1 MLETLLDGTA
11 WPVRHNSYGD
21 TLLSLYYSLASK
33 SHYYKKGCVMQKND
47 PFLVLAVI
55 DRHQRCIFSVGCH
68 YVANSKDASL
78 LP

>member
-55 DRHQRCIFSVGCH
+55 D
-68 YVANSKDASL
+68 
-78 LP
+78 

>member
-1 MLETLLDGTA
+1 MGQPGQYATTAMVILYCRCITA
-11 WPVRHNSYGD
+11 WPV
-21 TLLSLYYSLASK
+21 
-33 SHYYKKGCVMQKND
+33 SHTTTKKGCLMQKND

-55 DRHQRCIFSVGCH
+55 DRHQRYIFSVSCH